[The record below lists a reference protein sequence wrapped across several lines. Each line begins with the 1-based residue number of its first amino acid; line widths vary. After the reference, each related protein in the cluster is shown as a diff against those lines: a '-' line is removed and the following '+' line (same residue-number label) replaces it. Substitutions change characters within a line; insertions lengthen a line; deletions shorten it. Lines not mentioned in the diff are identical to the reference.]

1 MSLFFPTYLL
11 NHTVHFTG
19 QLRAQP
25 CALLLPGAR
34 RAHFLHDLLQIE
46 SSEAHSA
53 YQRDV
58 KQSRGYKSEA
68 APRPWRPLRS
78 GATHPVTAAAAAAAG
93 LRAFLG
99 IILAGCGALLAG
111 AALVSV
117 FCSHLQCVGELTE
130 IVCDVLV
137 GV

>member
-1 MSLFFPTYLL
+1 MSLFSTYLL
-11 NHTVHFTG
+11 NHTVHFTA

-46 SSEAHSA
+46 GSEAHSA

-58 KQSRGYKSEA
+58 KQSGGYKSEA

-78 GATHPVTAAAAAAAG
+78 GATHPVTAAAAAAD

-117 FCSHLQCVGELTE
+117 FRSHLQCV
-130 IVCDVLV
+130 
-137 GV
+137 